1 MELLV
6 LTVVLSEEERDALQ
20 DAGYSGYLAEL
31 QADEALLRLEEREQV
46 VEAKR
51 LSTPV
56 ELTRTATGLEAIYE
70 RVEPGLAYYTIP
82 ADRGWTAT
90 VNGEDVTLLTANGFL
105 LVPLP
110 EGRSELILHYE
121 VPGQRAGMLLSG
133 GGVLGLLLWCW
144 PLAKQKLSQRRELS

>member
-70 RVEPGLAYYTIP
+70 RA
-82 ADRGWTAT
+82 R
-90 VNGEDVTLLTANGFL
+90 
-105 LVPLP
+105 
-110 EGRSELILHYE
+110 
-121 VPGQRAGMLLSG
+121 
-133 GGVLGLLLWCW
+133 LGLLHDPGRPGVDGDGERGRRDAAYCEWFPTRPAAGG
-144 PLAKQKLSQRRELS
+144 PLGADSAL